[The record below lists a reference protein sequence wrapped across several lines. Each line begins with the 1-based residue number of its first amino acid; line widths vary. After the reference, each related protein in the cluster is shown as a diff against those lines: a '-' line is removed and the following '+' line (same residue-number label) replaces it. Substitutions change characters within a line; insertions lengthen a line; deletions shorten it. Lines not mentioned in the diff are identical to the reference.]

1 MPRLR
6 LYLVLSGALLG
17 LASPARAATVLERDV
32 LIEIRA
38 DGSVAE
44 RTRLAIRL
52 DQDDDLERWSPY
64 PIYLDE
70 NRDLVNVEAAVRRPD
85 GKVVKVAQ
93 KAHDTVE
100 VAGENVL
107 HSSTRYRTVTFPSSP
122 VGSTLMLTYEVRE
135 RPYFP
140 AGSLALGTPE
150 AAVERLRVEVR
161 TAGGPTNRGWRFRLD
176 GAGQGGQK
184 DYQVQPLA
192 NGLGVVIT
200 AAQLPRVDPPDY
212 APGRSAIEPV
222 LRYAWG
228 QEATWDG
235 VGRWYQELLR
245 PLPRA
250 SEAVRQKAR
259 ELTAGLPTSAT
270 PREKLAALTAFVRR
284 DVRYVAVEVGV
295 GGFRPAAAQDTLT
308 RRWGDCKDKALLLI
322 DLLKEVGIEAYP
334 VLLRSDERGRVE
346 PDFPSPDGFNH
357 AIAAVPVAALGPAAL
372 PPDAPVADGFLFLDA
387 TQTVG
392 GLDWLQP
399 GAQDQEVLVVRPEG
413 SRLVHT
419 PSRPALETTV
429 LDIAADVAP
438 EGAVTGKASL
448 RLTGDWGAALGER
461 FRTARPAELE
471 QDVRRIF
478 NGLLPGVDFQELR
491 WGAGISGVPA
501 VELSAKLHATSLLQG
516 IVSGS
521 GSGGGSFQLPGGAA
535 TPPANLVE
543 DRRLPMVVTPAEQ
556 RITWRLRLPQAPCPV
571 ASQDVSVDNA
581 VGRFEQKV
589 TLTDRLLTVERSTG
603 LARRW
608 IEPEAFPA
616 LRDLALAEHRALQK
630 RIRLQCPAP

>member
-1 MPRLR
+1 MPRRSPWPVPESL
-6 LYLVLSGALLG
+6 LLAALLG
-17 LASPARAATVLERDV
+17 PLGWAGSAARVEAATVLERDV
-32 LIEIRA
+32 LIDIRA

-52 DQDDDLERWSPY
+52 DRDDDLEHWSPY
-64 PIYLDE
+64 PIYLDQ
-70 NRDLVNVEAAVRRPD
+70 NRDLASVEASVRRPD
-85 GKVVKVAQ
+85 GKVVRVAQ

-122 VGSTLMLTYEVRE
+122 VGSTLLLTYEVRE

-140 AGSLALGTPE
+140 SGTVALGTPE

-161 TAGGPTNRGWRFRLD
+161 AGSSGGWRYRLD
-176 GAGQGGQK
+176 GSGQK
-184 DYQVQPLA
+184 NFQVQPTA
-192 NGLGVVIT
+192 GGVVIT
-200 AAQLPRVDPPDY
+200 AGPLPRVDPPDS
-212 APGRSAIEPV
+212 APDRSAIEPL

-228 QEATWDG
+228 KEATWEE
-235 VGRWYQELLR
+235 VGRWYLELLR
-245 PLPRA
+245 PLPRS

-259 ELTAGLPTSAT
+259 ELTAPLAT

-322 DLLKEVGIEAYP
+322 DLLREVGIDAYP
-334 VLLRSDERGRVE
+334 VLLRSDETGRVE
-346 PDFPSPDGFNH
+346 PDFPAPDGFNH
-357 AIAAVPVAALGPAAL
+357 AIAAVPVAALGPGL
-372 PPDAPVADGFLFLDA
+372 PPNAPVAGGFLFLDA

-419 PSRPALETTV
+419 PSLPALETTA
-429 LDIAADVAP
+429 LDVTAEVNP
-438 EGAVTGKASL
+438 EGAVTGQANL

-461 FRTARPAELE
+461 FRTSPPAELE

-478 NGLLPGVDFQELR
+478 NRLLPGVDFHELR
-491 WGAGISGVPA
+491 WGAGTAGVPA
-501 VELSAKLHATSLLQG
+501 VELSAQLRASSLLQG
-516 IVSGS
+516 ITAGS
-521 GSGGGSFQLPGGAA
+521 AGSFQLPGGAA
-535 TPPANLVE
+535 TPAANLTE
-543 DRRLPMVVTPAEQ
+543 DRHQPIVLTPAEQ
-556 RITWRLRLPQAPCPV
+556 RITWRLRLPQPPCP
-571 ASQDVSVDNA
+571 AANQDVLVDNA

-589 TLTDRLLTVERSTG
+589 ILKDRELTVERRTG

-608 IEPEAFPA
+608 IEPDAFPA

-630 RIRLQCPAP
+630 RIRLQCPAPP

>member
-1 MPRLR
+1 MRRRSPWPVPEPRL
-6 LYLVLSGALLG
+6 LAVLLG
-17 LASPARAATVLERDV
+17 LLGWAVPAVRAEAATVLERDV
-32 LIEIRA
+32 LIDVRA

-52 DQDDDLERWSPY
+52 DRDDDLEHWSPY
-64 PIYLDE
+64 PIYLDQ
-70 NRDLVNVEAAVRRPD
+70 NRDLVNVEASVRRPD
-85 GKVVKVAQ
+85 GKVVRVAQ

-122 VGSTLMLTYEVRE
+122 VGSTLLLSFEVRE

-140 AGSLALGTPE
+140 AGTVALGTPE

-161 TAGGPTNRGWRFRLD
+161 AAGTGGWRFRLD
-176 GAGQGGQK
+176 GSGQK
-184 DYQVQPLA
+184 SYQVQPTA
-192 NGLGVVIT
+192 SGVIVT
-200 AAQLPRVDPPDY
+200 AGPLPRIDPPDS
-212 APGRSAIEPV
+212 ASGRSAIEPL

-228 QEATWDG
+228 KEATWDE
-235 VGRWYQELLR
+235 VGRWYLDLLR
-245 PLPRA
+245 PLPRS

-259 ELTAGLPTSAT
+259 ELTAPLAT

-322 DLLKEVGIEAYP
+322 DLLREVGIDAYP
-334 VLLRSDERGRVE
+334 VLLRSDERGRIE
-346 PDFPSPDGFNH
+346 PDFPAPDGFNH
-357 AIAAVPVAALGPAAL
+357 AIAAVPVAELGPAAGL

-399 GAQDQEVLVVRPEG
+399 GAQDQAVLVVRPEG

-419 PSRPALETTV
+419 PSRPALETTA
-429 LDIAADVAP
+429 LDVTAEVTADGAIAGQAN
-438 EGAVTGKASL
+438 L

-461 FRTARPAELE
+461 FRTSPPAELE

-478 NGLLPGVDFQELR
+478 NRLLPGVDFQDLR
-491 WGAGISGVPA
+491 WGAGTAGVPA
-501 VELSAKLHATSLLQG
+501 VELSARLRAPSLL
-516 IVSGS
+516 SGMNL
-521 GSGGGSFQLPGGAA
+521 GSGGSFQLPGGAA
-535 TPPANLVE
+535 TPAANLVE
-543 DRRLPMVVTPAEQ
+543 DRHQPIVVTPAEQ
-556 RITWRLRLPQAPCPV
+556 RITWRLRLPQPPCP
-571 ASQDVSVDNA
+571 AANQDVLVDNA
-581 VGRFEQKV
+581 VGRFEQTV
-589 TLTDRLLTVERSTG
+589 TLKDRELTVERSTG